1 MMPGIDLVIFDC
13 DGVVVDSEM
22 LACRALA
29 DALTGHGVGIGIDEV
44 FDRFLGRSCALV
56 EAHYRKHTGRP
67 LPETFRAD
75 LQHSLEQAF
84 RASLRPIEGI
94 REVIAAIGRACCVA
108 SSSDPDRLTMTL
120 EAAGLAAL
128 LGDRVYSAS
137 QVANGKP
144 APDLFLFA
152 AGTMGAA
159 PRRCL
164 VVEDTVPGVIA
175 GKAAGMTVWGFT
187 GGSHCVGRDTGRKL
201 AEAGADRVFD
211 RMSMF
216 FAG

>member
-44 FDRFLGRSCALV
+44 FDRFLGRSFALV
-56 EAHYRKHTGRP
+56 EAHYREHTGRP

-108 SSSDPDRLTMTL
+108 SSSDPRPPDWRRFSATGSTAPARWPTASRRRTCFCLL
-120 EAAGLAAL
+120 PERWALRRAAVSWW
-128 LGDRVYSAS
+128 RTRY
-137 QVANGKP
+137 P
-144 APDLFLFA
+144 A
-152 AGTMGAA
+152 
-159 PRRCL
+159 
-164 VVEDTVPGVIA
+164 
-175 GKAAGMTVWGFT
+175 
-187 GGSHCVGRDTGRKL
+187 
-201 AEAGADRVFD
+201 
-211 RMSMF
+211 
-216 FAG
+216 